1 MSITPKEF
9 IFNGFLNFEW
19 VKLIGSTSGRDQY
32 LTKIFKG
39 IKDDLFGV
47 IESNGEF
54 LGLDGVGGSILVK
67 YTSEGD

>member
-1 MSITPKEF
+1 
-9 IFNGFLNFEW
+9 L
-19 VKLIGSTSGRDQY
+19 VKLIGSTNGRDQY